1 MSERCSCPSVR
12 HTRWFLCWFLTAD
25 LLASLNGRWCFPSIP
40 FFFSFCEL
48 KLKDPTCFLY
58 SNVCNMSGV
67 LSCVLNPLE
76 TDHTVWRCTSVTGS
90 TIKCSLSLVFSLQVF
105 LHWLAWADVPTDVVR
120 TMLPHSF
127 CSYLHNTLS
136 AITAFPGWFMS
147 QYSATINKKKHQNNS
162 LQTAA

>member
-1 MSERCSCPSVR
+1 MSTRDVRALQLPICPAHAVISVLIPHSR
-12 HTRWFLCWFLTAD
+12 SFGQSKWTLVF
-25 LLASLNGRWCFPSIP
+25 SLNTI
-40 FFFSFCEL
+40 FFSFCEL

-105 LHWLAWADVPTDVVR
+105 LHWLA
-120 TMLPHSF
+120 
-127 CSYLHNTLS
+127 
-136 AITAFPGWFMS
+136 
-147 QYSATINKKKHQNNS
+147 
-162 LQTAA
+162 